1 MSILKIKRKDL
12 TQPKVESNA
21 PRTEIYSMPELN
33 RNKSSAKWP
42 VVFAIIGFVVS
53 VLGFSFYLKE
63 AKSKGMAKQGQ
74 FKVTITVVDS
84 NNLPV
89 SKAIFKNGN
98 RVLGEASSE
107 GKWRKSFQIA
117 SGAEYPLLIEAQD
130 NQGNSEAKLVKFTF
144 PTWSKQASLV
154 NRTIQFSRL
163 KNKPSSAEEA
173 DMLSSANRN
182 IDPLEESTSLTSNA
196 LTSNVEVKVEDK
208 VGDKKLSG
216 RLEGELAKSTSAVS
230 QPTSSALKPA
240 SQDDL
245 ALKGKAGSDQ
255 LHSNEELNDD
265 FAGENASL
273 EVGTFPK
280 SIWVTTAQ
288 EVGLQNDSQPQSLL
302 AIKDAILFRA
312 KALGLTGTETSPF
325 KIFLKPLST
334 KVGEVTQ
341 NLVEV
346 SVTFQGKHMGRF
358 LRNYQENAIATA
370 RLILWRSHLEIPV
383 SYTLK
388 KSGDKFQVSK
398 FETPSK
404 LWQLS
409 EGNVVQDKQGKLATV
424 VDQNNQDG
432 YFSLSA
438 PEEFCSMES
447 NCIVQLVDE
456 EGTPKDWSRRSLRIL
471 GLGSRDVTVY
481 AGGNPCPKVQGEFI
495 YRGLG
500 NGFTIFTIVEK
511 GEIIYR
517 NAQHNNL
524 YQQTIISLPLPAISA
539 R

>member
-1 MSILKIKRKDL
+1 
-12 TQPKVESNA
+12 
-21 PRTEIYSMPELN
+21 
-33 RNKSSAKWP
+33 
-42 VVFAIIGFVVS
+42 
-53 VLGFSFYLKE
+53 
-63 AKSKGMAKQGQ
+63 
-74 FKVTITVVDS
+74 
-84 NNLPV
+84 
-89 SKAIFKNGN
+89 
-98 RVLGEASSE
+98 
-107 GKWRKSFQIA
+107 
-117 SGAEYPLLIEAQD
+117 
-130 NQGNSEAKLVKFTF
+130 
-144 PTWSKQASLV
+144 
-154 NRTIQFSRL
+154 
-163 KNKPSSAEEA
+163 
-173 DMLSSANRN
+173 
-182 IDPLEESTSLTSNA
+182 
-196 LTSNVEVKVEDK
+196 
-208 VGDKKLSG
+208 
-216 RLEGELAKSTSAVS
+216 
-230 QPTSSALKPA
+230 
-240 SQDDL
+240 
-245 ALKGKAGSDQ
+245 
-255 LHSNEELNDD
+255 
-265 FAGENASL
+265 
-273 EVGTFPK
+273 
-280 SIWVTTAQ
+280 
-288 EVGLQNDSQPQSLL
+288 
-302 AIKDAILFRA
+302 
-312 KALGLTGTETSPF
+312 
-325 KIFLKPLST
+325 
-334 KVGEVTQ
+334 
-341 NLVEV
+341 VEV
-346 SVTFQGKHMGRF
+346 SVSFQGKHMGRF

-388 KSGDKFQVSK
+388 KFGDKFQVSK

-432 YFSLSA
+432 NFSLSA
-438 PEEFCSMES
+438 PEGFCSMES